1 VAYFSDREQGPKP
14 RTGTEITEGAWK
26 GIVIAIGRRVT
37 DGSFGQSFP
46 EMCDDGRGPVGTNE
60 KMLRDAIESEIP
72 DLEWPW
78 RGREL
83 PSTYD
88 ALDFIEFCYRHIA
101 SPIKGDWHPFFGHHH
116 LDFEPEPGKTEFRE
130 QINTIFARNGLA
142 FDLTAEGQIVR
153 LAPVVLDKAL
163 VGAVFKTGDA
173 ELDKILETARKKFL
187 SPNID
192 TRKESLEKLWDAF
205 ERLKTL
211 EIPADKKK
219 SADKLLTKA
228 SSRPEIK
235 KLLDDE
241 FGALTG
247 TGNTFM
253 IRHTEKGKI
262 PIDNDVDVDY
272 LFHRMFAVIRR
283 VLKATKRGG

>member
-60 KMLRDAIESEIP
+60 KILRDAIESEIP

-116 LDFEPEPGKTEFRE
+116 LDFESEPGKTEFRE
-130 QINTIFARNGLA
+130 QINTIFSRNGLA

-173 ELDKILETARKKFL
+173 ELDKILETAK
-187 SPNID
+187 
-192 TRKESLEKLWDAF
+192 
-205 ERLKTL
+205 
-211 EIPADKKK
+211 EIPVAEH
-219 SADKLLTKA
+219 
-228 SSRPEIK
+228 RHPEGIARK
-235 KLLDDE
+235 TVGRLRAAEDAGDPGGQEEIGRQAPVEGLV
-241 FGALTG
+241 AA
-247 TGNTFM
+247 GNKEAP
-253 IRHTEKGKI
+253 R
-262 PIDNDVDVDY
+262 
-272 LFHRMFAVIRR
+272 
-283 VLKATKRGG
+283 